1 SGSLLGLSAS
11 GSASITDNQGDVS
24 LSGNL
29 NVNFLNIVNLAF
41 SGNYDSNGS
50 FSFTAAA
57 GFSLDLAGLFG
68 VGFGGSVSIS
78 NSGFSSNI
86 DAYLDL
92 GLLGTIYGS
101 ASLSYQGGAFYVNV
115 NINGV

>member
-1 SGSLLGLSAS
+1 MSGSLLGLSAS

-57 GFSLDLAGLFG
+57 GFSLTWRASSAWASKRQGHDRQKRVLIEHLC
-68 VGFGGSVSIS
+68 VS
-78 NSGFSSNI
+78 
-86 DAYLDL
+86 
-92 GLLGTIYGS
+92 
-101 ASLSYQGGAFYVNV
+101 
-115 NINGV
+115 